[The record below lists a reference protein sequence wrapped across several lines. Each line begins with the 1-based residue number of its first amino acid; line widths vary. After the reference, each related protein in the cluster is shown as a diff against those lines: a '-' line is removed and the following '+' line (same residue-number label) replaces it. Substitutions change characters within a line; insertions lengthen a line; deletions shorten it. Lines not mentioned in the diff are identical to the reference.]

1 MAKEKFN
8 DFRELFLHELRD
20 VYSAESM
27 LVDALQKDA
36 KAATNQKL
44 RTAIEEHH
52 QITMKQKERLEEI
65 ARMLNVSLEG
75 TTCEG
80 MKGLLEEEKD
90 MLNAETT
97 DSIRDAGIIS
107 GAQRIEHY
115 EIAAYGTLCAFARQL
130 GYTDVAEMLEQTLE
144 EEKNADALL
153 NEIAL
158 NYVNANAVQ
167 A

>member
-1 MAKEKFN
+1 MTKFN
-8 DFRELFLHELRD
+8 DFRELFIHELRD
-20 VYSAESM
+20 VYSCETM
-27 LVDALQKDA
+27 LIDALQKDA
-36 KAATNQKL
+36 RAATNQKL

-65 ARMLNVSLEG
+65 ARILNVSLEG
-75 TTCEG
+75 ETCEG
-80 MKGLLEEEKD
+80 MQGLLKEEEEI
-90 MLNAETT
+90 LNAEAS
-97 DSIRDAGIIS
+97 DNIRDAGIIS

-130 GYTDVAEMLEQTLE
+130 GYNDVAELLEQTLE
-144 EEKNADALL
+144 EEKNADAML
-153 NEIAL
+153 NEIAV